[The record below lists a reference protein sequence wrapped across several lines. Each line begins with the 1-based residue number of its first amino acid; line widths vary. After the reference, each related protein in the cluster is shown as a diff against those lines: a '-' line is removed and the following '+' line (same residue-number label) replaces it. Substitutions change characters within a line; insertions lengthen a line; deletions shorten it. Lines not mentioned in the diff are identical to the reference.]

1 MIVILHDLRIHNR
14 AISGPAFRLSP
25 STELLGEPYINLLA
39 AQYRRLG
46 AEKVLWAGFSR
57 AGAGASSSGP
67 GSGWSHLDPA
77 SLKRESFGRHEAVVI
92 ADCRL
97 WPEQGLRDAI
107 LRHRRSV
114 SALTGFVR
122 STPPSGYAELILPPK
137 ADSGC
142 TVVRRY
148 GAEAGSESGQQCVVL
163 LVRPRALAVVWTQ
176 AIEALAAGDAG
187 RLAAITRC
195 APMQVEGH
203 PILLETIDDY
213 LALTGK
219 MLAHASDFVAGARQL
234 ADGVWAERGAVVER
248 GSRIRGPVLLCKS
261 SRVASGASI
270 AGPAV
275 IGHAVTVGQD
285 AFVGNSILHT
295 GAPVPQGSH
304 IWRSVVENGAALAPN
319 QPVSLSWSASG
330 GCRRY
335 GSSAPGIGFS
345 SVVLPSRNALRRCHV
360 YAYAAAKRV
369 MDIVGAL
376 AGLVLTLPLYPF
388 IALAIK
394 LETSGPVFFAHRR
407 QTLGG
412 RQFGCLKFRSMVS
425 NALALRDKL
434 KNEVDGPQF
443 HIEND
448 LRLTRVGKFLRRT
461 NLDEVP
467 QFWNVLLGHMSLVGP
482 RPSPDDENQFCPA
495 WREARL
501 SVRPGLTGLW
511 QLRRTNRAGGD
522 FHQWIQYDM
531 QYVREASLLTD
542 IKIIWETTVRMLKR
556 V

>member
-1 MIVILHDLRIHNR
+1 MIVILHDLRVHNR
-14 AISGPAFRLSP
+14 AVPGAAFRLSP
-25 STELLGEPYINLLA
+25 STELLGEPYIDLLA

-46 AEKVLWAGFSR
+46 AERVLWAGSSR
-57 AGAGASSSGP
+57 PGAGAWVGGP
-67 GSGWSHLDPA
+67 GSGWTHLETA
-77 SLKRESFGRHEAVVI
+77 SLKRESFGRHETVVI

-97 WPEQGLRDAI
+97 WPEQSLRDAI
-107 LRHRRSV
+107 LRHRQ
-114 SALTGFVR
+114 SASTLTGFVR
-122 STPPSGYAELILPPK
+122 CTPPSEYAELILPPRV
-137 ADSGC
+137 DSGC

-148 GAEAGSESGQQCVVL
+148 GAEAGSESGQQCVAL
-163 LVRPRALAVVWTQ
+163 LARPNALAIVWAQ
-176 AIEALAAGDAG
+176 AIEALAVGDAG
-187 RLAAITRC
+187 RLADIARC

-203 PILLETIDDY
+203 PILLETITDY

-219 MLAHASDFVAGARQL
+219 MLAHADHFVAGTRRL
-234 ADGVWAERGAVVER
+234 ADGVWAERGVEVER
-248 GSRIRGPVLLCKS
+248 GSRIRGPILLRTG
-261 SRVASGASI
+261 SRVASGASLV
-270 AGPAV
+270 GPAV
-275 IGHAVTVGQD
+275 IGDAVTVGQD

-295 GAPVPQGSH
+295 GAHVPQGAQ
-304 IWRSVVENGAALAPN
+304 IWRSVVEDGAALAPN
-319 QPVSLSWSASG
+319 QPMSLSWSARG

-335 GSSAPGIGFS
+335 GSTAPRIGFS
-345 SVVLPSRNALRRCHV
+345 SVVLPSRNALRRGHV

-369 MDIVGAL
+369 MDIAGAL
-376 AGLVLTLPLYPF
+376 AGLALTLPLYPF

-394 LETSGPVFFAHRR
+394 LETSGPVFFGHRR

-412 RQFGCLKFRSMVS
+412 REFGCLKFRSMVS
-425 NALALRDKL
+425 NALALLDKL

-467 QFWNVLLGHMSLVGP
+467 QFWNVLLGDMSLVGP

-522 FHQWIQYDM
+522 FHQWIQYDT
-531 QYVREASLLTD
+531 QYVREASFLTD
-542 IKIIWETTVRMLKR
+542 VKIIWETAVHMLKR
-556 V
+556 I